1 MCVDLITI
9 ACIFLV
15 YRQADERVVD
25 LAKVEMAEL
34 QELSASLAKD
44 QRLKKLRLHK
54 SGPEII
60 LYDR

>member
-1 MCVDLITI
+1 VDSTVAWIRLPLH
-9 ACIFLV
+9 AFFVV

-44 QRLKKLRLHK
+44 QQLKKLRLHK
-54 SGPEII
+54 SGPQI
-60 LYDR
+60 L